1 MQTAMIQLKT
11 AEDVKQLVSYVSC
24 CGFDVDLVSGR
35 SIVDGKSIMGIFSLD
50 LAKPIRLEMHSD
62 NCAAFLEKIESF
74 LI

>member
-11 AEDVKQLVSYVSC
+11 AEDVKQLVSYVSG

-50 LAKPIRLEMHSD
+50 LATPIRLDMHSD
-62 NCAAFLEKIESF
+62 NCAAVLEKIETF